1 MDDLTRETAEFTD
14 VLRAWLRAR
23 REPPEVLAGAM
34 AYELAALIALHASL
48 VEQATDLMQWWT
60 GNMTEQIRQLGVG
73 VEHP

>member
-1 MDDLTRETAEFTD
+1 MNDLTIATAEFTD

-34 AYELAALIALHASL
+34 AYEPAALIALHASS
-48 VEQATDLMQWWT
+48 VAQATELMQWWT
-60 GNMTEQIRQLGVG
+60 GNMSEQIRQLGVG